1 MAVKVKMLSDRRN
14 LNAMRVTAGF
24 INAIVADP
32 RYIGTPLVVDKL
44 RLEAGQYSRLTHLQD
59 ERTGAFGSQQIGSFV
74 SFEVMQESDGENVLV
89 GTARI
94 EKRFDRACAAIQQL
108 YEMDRLRVSF
118 EITAA
123 TYTQTAEEI
132 IIDAAEGNQLIG
144 MCIVS
149 IPAYEDAKALALV
162 ASMTAEPTTSYPP
175 YLMHTPWIPG
185 STPIQVELIQSAAPV
200 TTPVPVQEQP
210 VEVPQPDPTPMQEPT
225 PEPAVEAPLQ
235 SPNPEERNEV
245 MADIEKTLPTA
256 AAKPEEDKPEE
267 ETPEEEK
274 KPDTKKAEAADA
286 VIAALK
292 AEVEALKASNAQL
305 AEIKVK
311 WEQAEA
317 AALKAEEDKK
327 REGLRQLLASHQLKA
342 ENHQAAIDALDYAAV
357 IAACNAAP
365 VQAADP
371 KPVVAA
377 TAAANGLV
385 QMNGVQMAGNK
396 ADHPY
401 HKLVKDLTL

>member
-1 MAVKVKMLSDRRN
+1 MAVKVKILSDRRN
-14 LNAMRVTAGF
+14 LNNMRVTAGF
-24 INAIVADP
+24 INAIVSDHQ

-74 SFEVMQESDGENVLV
+74 AFEVMQEADGENVLV

-132 IIDAAEGNQLIG
+132 IIDAADGNQLIG

-162 ASMTAEPTTSYPP
+162 ASLLEE
-175 YLMHTPWIPG
+175 H
-185 STPIQVELIQSAAPV
+185 
-200 TTPVPVQEQP
+200 
-210 VEVPQPDPTPMQEPT
+210 EVPLIPEISPM
-225 PEPAVEAPLQ
+225 
-235 SPNPEERNEV
+235 NERNDV
-245 MADIEKTLPTA
+245 MAETKKTPA
-256 AAKPEEDKPEE
+256 A
-267 ETPEEEK
+267 ETPEEQDTEKDSPVPEEEKESK
-274 KPDTKKAEAADA
+274 KPDTKKAELTDPVIDA
-286 VIAALK
+286 LMVKIENL
-292 AEVEALKASNAQL
+292 EQTNAQL
-305 AEIKVK
+305 SVFKDK
-311 WEQAEA
+311 WEAAEA
-317 AALKAEEDKK
+317 AVRQAEEDKK
-327 REGLRQLLASHQLKA
+327 RTALCQLITDHKLKV
-342 ENHQAAIDALDYAAV
+342 EDYQDAIAKLDYATIVCAINEINAKKAVEKSVVPV
-357 IAACNAAP
+357 IAS
-365 VQAADP
+365 
-371 KPVVAA
+371 
-377 TAAANGLV
+377 ANGLV
-385 QMNGVQMAGNK
+385 QEDGIKMVGNK